1 MKSDVSFGLISTAFE
16 DGGAIP
22 RKFTC
27 DGENVSPDLNWRGA
41 PGETAAFALTVVDPD
56 AGGFVHWLAYNITGS
71 ASGGLPEGISAS
83 PDAPPQGRNGMGKV
97 GYGGPCPPSGT
108 HHYHFTL
115 FALDEALQLTEV
127 PTFKDLESA
136 MQGHVLAQTTLVG
149 TYSRR

>member
-1 MKSDVSFGLISTAFE
+1 METKVPFGLISAGFE

-41 PGETAAFALTVVDPD
+41 PPRSGAFALTVIDSD
-56 AGGFVHWLAYNITGS
+56 AGGFVHWLAYNITAS
-71 ASGGLPEGISAS
+71 ASGGLPEGVSAS
-83 PDAPPQGRNGMGKV
+83 PDAPPQGRNGFGKV
-97 GYGGPCPPSGT
+97 GYGGPCPPSGA

-115 FALDEALQLTEV
+115 YALDEVLQIAGV
-127 PTFKDLESA
+127 PTLKGLESA
-136 MQGHVLAQTTLVG
+136 IAGHVLEQTTLIG